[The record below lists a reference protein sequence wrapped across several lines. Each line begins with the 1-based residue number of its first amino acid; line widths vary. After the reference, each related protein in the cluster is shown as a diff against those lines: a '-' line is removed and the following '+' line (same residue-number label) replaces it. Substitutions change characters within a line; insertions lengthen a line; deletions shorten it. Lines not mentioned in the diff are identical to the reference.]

1 MKVNATDADKPGTL
15 HSQIAYSIVAG
26 GGSMFYINQKTGEI
40 HVKQETLDREVSVW
54 LLSDGW
60 AIVNHTGK

>member
-1 MKVNATDADKPGTL
+1 MKVNATDGDEPGTL

-40 HVKQETLDREVSVW
+40 HVKQQTLDREVSVW
-54 LLSDGW
+54 L
-60 AIVNHTGK
+60 